1 MLLRTRLRPRAFRL
15 AAYRPTRFNSEI
27 PFLRIQD
34 GTFYKKYPTAED
46 SSNPPLFPNLN
57 FTLPGI
63 QLDGAVKAAPPQHWA
78 IIGPSGRTDLLHILR
93 GQHICIP
100 PNARSYPYLLTDEI
114 ADKDPRLRVVEN
126 AVQYVG
132 FSGEGSGAIGGTR
145 GAYLSARYESYRE
158 ETDWTV
164 LQYLRGQ
171 TSLNPIEGDEQGTLH
186 DENLLQ
192 QTISGFDLRN
202 ILDLPVS
209 SLSNGQ
215 TRRAR
220 IAKAVLS
227 KPELLLLDEPFMGL
241 DPVAVKKISGIL
253 HELAKRQAPRLVMA
267 LRPQDK
273 VPDWITHIMV
283 VGNSNKVLLQGPRAA
298 IDDTLNVWSYV
309 ANKSKQN
316 RNSLPEQQRQILKKC
331 EADLKAGVLDTELL
345 GDLVA
350 HTKPIKSL
358 EIYASL
364 GGEPV
369 IDMEGVRVQYGD
381 KVILGDWQQK
391 VKDEMKDGLHWRV
404 RRGQRWAILGPNGSG
419 KTTLLSMITSDH
431 PQAYGQPVKL
441 FGRSRLPEPGRP
453 GISIFEL
460 QSRIGHSSPE
470 IHAFFPRQLSIRQ
483 ALETAFAETFLS
495 KPKLN
500 IERDLDISA
509 ILQYFRPQLDPS
521 YTASKVPNNISTPSL
536 PLPSLTKQT
545 HVKLDKY
552 ALLDDIVGYADE
564 ILFGEL
570 TTAQQRIVLFMRAL
584 VAKPDIVILDEAFSG
599 LSAAQRN
606 MCLHFL
612 DKGEKATV
620 RTANVSRT
628 EVDLRFTGLT
638 EDQALIMTSHVA
650 EEIPDSVRYYMRL
663 PSPAGTTNPLD
674 FRFGILQSKNSLRHP
689 HTWEAAWSPP
699 DVFLEHARRTW
710 RRKQH
715 TLPVQDISEFEW
727 WSI

>member
-1 MLLRTRLRPRAFRL
+1 
-15 AAYRPTRFNSEI
+15 
-27 PFLRIQD
+27 
-34 GTFYKKYPTAED
+34 
-46 SSNPPLFPNLN
+46 
-57 FTLPGI
+57 
-63 QLDGAVKAAPPQHWA
+63 
-78 IIGPSGRTDLLHILR
+78 
-93 GQHICIP
+93 
-100 PNARSYPYLLTDEI
+100 
-114 ADKDPRLRVVEN
+114 
-126 AVQYVG
+126 
-132 FSGEGSGAIGGTR
+132 
-145 GAYLSARYESYRE
+145 
-158 ETDWTV
+158 
-164 LQYLRGQ
+164 
-171 TSLNPIEGDEQGTLH
+171 
-186 DENLLQ
+186 
-192 QTISGFDLRN
+192 
-202 ILDLPVS
+202 
-209 SLSNGQ
+209 
-215 TRRAR
+215 
-220 IAKAVLS
+220 
-227 KPELLLLDEPFMGL
+227 MGL

-509 ILQYFRPQLDPS
+509 ILQIGR
-521 YTASKVPNNISTPSL
+521 A
-536 PLPSLTKQT
+536 
-545 HVKLDKY
+545 HV
-552 ALLDDIVGYADE
+552 
-564 ILFGEL
+564 
-570 TTAQQRIVLFMRAL
+570 
-584 VAKPDIVILDEAFSG
+584 
-599 LSAAQRN
+599 
-606 MCLHFL
+606 
-612 DKGEKATV
+612 
-620 RTANVSRT
+620 
-628 EVDLRFTGLT
+628 
-638 EDQALIMTSHVA
+638 
-650 EEIPDSVRYYMRL
+650 
-663 PSPAGTTNPLD
+663 
-674 FRFGILQSKNSLRHP
+674 
-689 HTWEAAWSPP
+689 
-699 DVFLEHARRTW
+699 
-710 RRKQH
+710 
-715 TLPVQDISEFEW
+715 
-727 WSI
+727 

>member
-1 MLLRTRLRPRAFRL
+1 MLLRTKLRPRALRL
-15 AAYRPTRFNSEI
+15 TAYRLTRFNSEI

-46 SSNPPLFPNLN
+46 SSNPPIFPNLN
-57 FTLPGI
+57 FTLPCVHI
-63 QLDGAVKAAPPQHWA
+63 DRSFKAAPPQHWA

-171 TSLNPIEGDEQGTLH
+171 TSLNPMKGDEQGTLH

-192 QTISGFDLRN
+192 RTISGFDLKN

-220 IAKAVLS
+220 IAKAVLG

-241 DPVAVKKISGIL
+241 DPLAVKKISGIL
-253 HELAKRQAPRLVMA
+253 HELAKRHSPRLIMA

-273 VPDWITHIMV
+273 VPDWITHIMI
-283 VGNSNKVLLQGPRAA
+283 VGNSNKVLLQGPRPA

-309 ANKSKQN
+309 ANKSKPD
-316 RNSLPEQQRQILKKC
+316 SLPEQQTQILKKC
-331 EADLKAGVLDTELL
+331 EADLKAGVLDKELL

-350 HTKPIKSL
+350 HTNAIKTL
-358 EIYASL
+358 EIYAPL

-381 KVILGDWQQK
+381 NVILGNWQQK
-391 VKDEMKDGLHWRV
+391 VNNEIKDGLHWRV

-441 FGRSRLPEPGRP
+441 FGRSRLPEPGKP

-495 KPKLN
+495 RPKLN
-500 IERDLDISA
+500 IERDQDISA
-509 ILQYFRPQLDPS
+509 VLQFFRPQLDPN
-521 YTASKVPNNISTPSL
+521 YVTSKVAKISTAH
-536 PLPSLTKQT
+536 LPSLTKQT
-545 HVKLDKY
+545 HVKLDQY
-552 ALLDDIVGYADE
+552 ALMDHIVGYADE
-564 ILFGEL
+564 ILFSEL
-570 TTAQQRIVLFMRAL
+570 TTAQQRIVLFLRAL
-584 VAKPDIVILDEAFSG
+584 VARPDIVILDEAFSG

-606 MCLHFL
+606 RCLHFL
-612 DKGEKATV
+612 EKGERSKIRV
-620 RTANVSRT
+620 ANVSRT
-628 EVDLRFTGLT
+628 EQHLRFTGLT
-638 EDQALIMTSHVA
+638 EDQALIMTSHVP

-663 PSPAGTTNPLD
+663 PSPAGTTDPLD
-674 FRFGILQSKNSLRHP
+674 FRFGILQSKSSLRHP
-689 HTWEAAWSPP
+689 QTWEAAWSPP
-699 DVFLEHARRTW
+699 DVFIEHARRTW

-715 TLPVQDISEFEW
+715 TLPVQDITEFEW

>member
-1 MLLRTRLRPRAFRL
+1 MLLLRTKLRPKVL
-15 AAYRPTRFNSEI
+15 QLTAYRPTRFKSEI
-27 PFLRIQD
+27 PFIRIQD

-46 SSNPPLFPNLN
+46 PSNPPLFPNLN
-57 FTLPGI
+57 FTLPAIRAPGS
-63 QLDGAVKAAPPQHWA
+63 AKAANLQHWA
-78 IIGPSGRTDLLHILR
+78 IIGPSDRTDFLNTLR
-93 GQHICIP
+93 GEHICIP

-114 ADKDPRLRVVEN
+114 AAKDPRLRVVEN

-132 FSGEGSGAIGGTR
+132 FSGEGSGAIGGVR

-158 ETDWTV
+158 ETDWTL

-171 TSLNPIEGDEQGTLH
+171 TSLNPMEGEEEGTLH
-186 DENLLQ
+186 DEDFLQRTVRSLELGNLL
-192 QTISGFDLRN
+192 T
-202 ILDLPVS
+202 LPVS

-220 IAKAVLS
+220 IAKAILS

-241 DPVAVKKISGIL
+241 DPVAVRKISKLL
-253 HELAKRQAPRLVMA
+253 HELAKKSAPRLVLA
-267 LRPQDK
+267 QRPQDK

-283 VGNSNKVLLQGPRAA
+283 VGNSHKVLLQGPRLA
-298 IDDTLNVWSYV
+298 IEDTLNVWSYV
-309 ANKSKQN
+309 ANKSKPD
-316 RNSLPEQQRQILKKC
+316 SLPEEQTKILKKC
-331 EADLKAGVLDTELL
+331 KADLKAGVLDQELL
-345 GDLVA
+345 TDLVA
-350 HTKPIKSL
+350 HTNSIKSS
-358 EIYASL
+358 EVQAPL

-369 IDMEGVRVQYGD
+369 IDMEGVHVQYGD
-381 KVILGDWQQK
+381 KVVLGDWQQN
-391 VKDEMKDGLHWRV
+391 VNGEIKDGLHWRV

-431 PQAYGQPVKL
+431 PQAYGQPVKH
-441 FGRSRLPEPGRP
+441 FGRSRLAEPGKP

-470 IHAFFPRQLSIRQ
+470 IHAFFPRQLSIRE

-500 IERDLDISA
+500 IERDQDISA
-509 ILQYFRPQLDPS
+509 ALHFFKPQLDPN
-521 YTASKVPNNISTPSL
+521 YTTSEVPKISTAGL
-536 PLPSLTKQT
+536 PTMTKRT
-545 HVKLDKY
+545 HVRLETY
-552 ALLDDIVGYADE
+552 ALMDHVVGYADE
-564 ILFGEL
+564 ILFSEL
-570 TTAQQRIVLFMRAL
+570 TTAQQRIVLFLRAI

-606 MCLHFL
+606 RCLQFL
-612 DKGEKATV
+612 EIGERPKRRALNAQP
-620 RTANVSRT
+620 RSLMESKFRW
-628 EVDLRFTGLT
+628 TGLS

-663 PSPAGTTNPLD
+663 PSPAGTVDALD
-674 FRFGILQSKNSLRHP
+674 FRFGILQSKTTLRQP
-689 HTWEAAWSPP
+689 QTWEAAWSPP
-699 DVFLEHARRTW
+699 EEFTKHARRTW

-715 TLPVQDISEFEW
+715 TLPVQDMTEFEW

>member
-1 MLLRTRLRPRAFRL
+1 
-15 AAYRPTRFNSEI
+15 
-27 PFLRIQD
+27 
-34 GTFYKKYPTAED
+34 
-46 SSNPPLFPNLN
+46 
-57 FTLPGI
+57 
-63 QLDGAVKAAPPQHWA
+63 
-78 IIGPSGRTDLLHILR
+78 
-93 GQHICIP
+93 
-100 PNARSYPYLLTDEI
+100 
-114 ADKDPRLRVVEN
+114 
-126 AVQYVG
+126 
-132 FSGEGSGAIGGTR
+132 
-145 GAYLSARYESYRE
+145 
-158 ETDWTV
+158 
-164 LQYLRGQ
+164 
-171 TSLNPIEGDEQGTLH
+171 
-186 DENLLQ
+186 
-192 QTISGFDLRN
+192 
-202 ILDLPVS
+202 
-209 SLSNGQ
+209 
-215 TRRAR
+215 
-220 IAKAVLS
+220 
-227 KPELLLLDEPFMGL
+227 
-241 DPVAVKKISGIL
+241 
-253 HELAKRQAPRLVMA
+253 MA

-309 ANKSKQN
+309 AKSKQD
-316 RNSLPEQQRQILKKC
+316 RDSLPEQQTQILKKC
-331 EADLKAGVLDTELL
+331 EADLKAGVLDKELL

-350 HTKPIKSL
+350 HTNPIKTL
-358 EIYASL
+358 EVYASL

-369 IDMEGVRVQYGD
+369 IDMEGIRVQYGD
-381 KVILGDWQQK
+381 KVILGDWKQK
-391 VKDEMKDGLHWRV
+391 VKDQIKDGLHWRV

-441 FGRSRLPEPGRP
+441 FGRSRLPEPGKP

-509 ILQYFRPQLDPS
+509 ILQYFRPQLDPN
-521 YTASKVPNNISTPSL
+521 YTTSKVANDISAASL

-545 HVKLDKY
+545 HVRLEKY
-552 ALLDDIVGYADE
+552 ALLDHIVGYADE

-606 MCLHFL
+606 RCLHFL
-612 DKGEKATV
+612 DKGERAKV
-620 RTANVSRT
+620 RASNVSRT
-628 EVDLRFTGLT
+628 EADLRFTGLT

-663 PSPAGTTNPLD
+663 PSPAGTPDSLD
-674 FRFGILQSKNSLRHP
+674 FRFGILQSKTSLRHP
-689 HTWEAAWSPP
+689 QTWEAAWSPP
-699 DVFLEHARRTW
+699 DVFLEYARRTW